1 MLERLCVDNFRCL
14 VNFELK
20 LDRLNLLI
28 GVNGSGKSSVFEVLR
43 KIQDFATKDKVVSE
57 VFSSYE
63 KTLWLKKDIQRF
75 ELDVSVDDDCSYSY
89 KLDIE
94 HDDELKKA
102 KVTKE
107 YLGING
113 KPLFD
118 YSEGMAHLYK
128 DDHTISSEYPF
139 NLWSSAVGYFGEL
152 KQYKK
157 LSRFKRE
164 LERFIIIRP
173 IPDLMEK
180 SSPDE
185 DSQLSDKIQNFPS
198 WYRYASQADGELG
211 IKLAAELGNVLP
223 GFRSLDFSTLGE
235 NYKLLKVNFDS
246 PNSGKLSLNFT
257 ALSDGQKMLIALY
270 ALIAFS
276 SLQEKKVS
284 LFIDEPD
291 NFLALREIQPWLSSL
306 VDECGDTI
314 EQSVL
319 ISHHPGMIDYLGGDG
334 YGLWF
339 MRQGTGP
346 VQVRKE
352 PKQIIDG
359 LSLSETVA
367 RGWEE

>member
-1 MLERLCVDNFRCL
+1 MLQRLHVNNFRCL

-20 LDRLNLLI
+20 FDRINLLL
-28 GVNGSGKSSVFEVLR
+28 GVNGSGKSSVFDVLR
-43 KIQDFATKDKVVSE
+43 KIQDFVIREQVASD
-57 VFSSYE
+57 VFPSYE
-63 KTLWLKKDIQRF
+63 KTLWLIEGKQRF
-75 ELDVSVDDDCSYSY
+75 ELDISVGDDSSYSY

-102 KVTKE
+102 KVTRE
-107 YLGING
+107 YLGINE

-139 NLWSSAVGYFGEL
+139 NLWRSGVGYFGEL

-157 LSRFKRE
+157 LTQFKRE
-164 LERFIIIRP
+164 LGRFIVIRP
-173 IPDLMEK
+173 IPDLIEK

-185 DSQLSDKIQNFPS
+185 DSQLSYKIQNFPS
-198 WYRYASQADGELG
+198 WYRYASQANGELG
-211 IKLAAELGNVLP
+211 IKLASELGNVLP

-246 PNSGKLSLNFT
+246 PDSSKLSLNFT
-257 ALSDGQKMLIALY
+257 ALSDGQKMLIGLY

-276 SLQEKKVS
+276 TLQEQGYS

-291 NFLALREIQPWLSSL
+291 NFLALREIQPWLSTL

-314 EQSVL
+314 EQTVL
-319 ISHHPGMIDYLGGDG
+319 ISHHPEMIDYLGGDG

-339 MRQGTGP
+339 TREGTGS
-346 VQVRKE
+346 VRVSNK

-359 LSLSETVA
+359 LSLSETVS
-367 RGWEE
+367 RGWEQ